1 MGCAEHEGLGER
13 RSDGTMCTWK
23 RRAAARV
30 MRGWQVLEAGWNA
43 SSGPTHKHHEVDPAQ
58 VAQNA
63 AVVRK
68 VLARQPMLPWQCGGS
83 AQENALLMVWSRQRR
98 QGRNMTY

>member
-1 MGCAEHEGLGER
+1 
-13 RSDGTMCTWK
+13 
-23 RRAAARV
+23 

-43 SSGPTHKHHEVDPAQ
+43 SSGPMRSVDPGQ

-68 VLARQPMLPWQCGGS
+68 VLASQPMLPWQCGGTTQES
-83 AQENALLMVWSRQRR
+83 AVLLV
-98 QGRNMTY
+98 